1 VLEETAVSEGI
12 ARVAANLAGKA
23 GELTGE
29 LVNLYEKE
37 LPQLVHDDERM
48 VSLLSASVYQNLETG
63 LQIFQHGIDPTR
75 VEAPAAA
82 VEYARRLAQRG
93 TPVNDLIRAY
103 YLGQTAI
110 LDYAF
115 EECCRQVDDPGL
127 LGAMMRRALTVTFS
141 FTDRVSQQV
150 VTAYQEE
157 RDRWLFN
164 RSAVRTARVRA
175 LLDGDGSLLDMD
187 GVDVDAT
194 EAALGYRLRG
204 AHLGMIAWQTADVY
218 AGDSL
223 GALEA
228 LSVDLMK
235 RVQGEGQPLFVPRDE
250 SSAWVWL
257 PLDSATFPPREH
269 LERALASSAPSA
281 RLALGEPGLGV
292 QGFRR
297 THQQALRVH
306 ALALAAGEPAT
317 AR

>member
-157 RDRWLFN
+157 LDRWLFN

-218 AGDSL
+218 AGDTL

-235 RVQGEGQPLFVPRDE
+235 RIQGEGRPLFVPRE
-250 SSAWVWL
+250 
-257 PLDSATFPPREH
+257 
-269 LERALASSAPSA
+269 
-281 RLALGEPGLGV
+281 
-292 QGFRR
+292 
-297 THQQALRVH
+297 
-306 ALALAAGEPAT
+306 
-317 AR
+317 